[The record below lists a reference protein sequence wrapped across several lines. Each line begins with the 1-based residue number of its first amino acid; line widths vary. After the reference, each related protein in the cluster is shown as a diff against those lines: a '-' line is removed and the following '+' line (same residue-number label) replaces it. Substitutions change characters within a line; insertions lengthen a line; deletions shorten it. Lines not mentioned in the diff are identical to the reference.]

1 MPFCRCVIA
10 AVSELLSDVLGAHF
24 PDFPLE
30 DDVHVTLAGVE
41 PAAFRIVVAFAY
53 GGIADIPRNSVES
66 VCEVAQLLKV
76 KFLKDCFVKINQKEY
91 AEIKAGKRSLQDV
104 SQPESP
110 LFKTPS
116 PVRSRSRSKS
126 PTKQVR

>member
-1 MPFCRCVIA
+1 M
-10 AVSELLSDVLGAHF
+10 
-24 PDFPLE
+24 
-30 DDVHVTLAGVE
+30 TLTGVE

-66 VCEVAQLLKV
+66 VCEIAQLLEV

-91 AEIKAGKRSLQDV
+91 ADIKAGKRSLQDV
-104 SQPESP
+104 NNSCASSEGASASSP

-116 PVRSRSRSKS
+116 PVRSRSKS
-126 PTKQVR
+126 PTKQVGTLHKATPKCRM

>member
-1 MPFCRCVIA
+1 MIS

-53 GGIADIPRNSVES
+53 GGIADIPRNSVRP
-66 VCEVAQLLKV
+66 KW
-76 KFLKDCFVKINQKEY
+76 D
-91 AEIKAGKRSLQDV
+91 
-104 SQPESP
+104 
-110 LFKTPS
+110 LFYILADIDIRT
-116 PVRSRSRSKS
+116 
-126 PTKQVR
+126 

>member
-1 MPFCRCVIA
+1 MIS

-76 KFLKDCFVKINQKEY
+76 
-91 AEIKAGKRSLQDV
+91 EIGPNHDSVIRVILQISLTLWYLLS
-104 SQPESP
+104 SQLRMEEALITRDDSFNWFHQ
-110 LFKTPS
+110 LL
-116 PVRSRSRSKS
+116 
-126 PTKQVR
+126 

>member
-1 MPFCRCVIA
+1 M
-10 AVSELLSDVLGAHF
+10 
-24 PDFPLE
+24 
-30 DDVHVTLAGVE
+30 TLTGVE

-66 VCEVAQLLKV
+66 VCEIAQLLEV

-91 AEIKAGKRSLQDV
+91 ADIKAGKRSLQDV
-104 SQPESP
+104 NSSSASSEGASTTSP

-126 PTKQVR
+126 PTKQVGSHNSFGDGQCSGSIFDAA

>member
-1 MPFCRCVIA
+1 M
-10 AVSELLSDVLGAHF
+10 
-24 PDFPLE
+24 
-30 DDVHVTLAGVE
+30 
-41 PAAFRIVVAFAY
+41 
-53 GGIADIPRNSVES
+53 ES

-104 SQPESP
+104 NSVPESP

-126 PTKQVR
+126 PTKQVGCLSVQSDWPMKYKQ

>member
-1 MPFCRCVIA
+1 MVA

-53 GGIADIPRNSVES
+53 GGIADIPRNSVRPKWDLFYVLADYRHSNLRGFFGRGAQIRPIPRFFCPFLINIVKSNLSES
-66 VCEVAQLLKV
+66 GLNLVEHYPGTLWRACA
-76 KFLKDCFVKINQKEY
+76 
-91 AEIKAGKRSLQDV
+91 
-104 SQPESP
+104 
-110 LFKTPS
+110 
-116 PVRSRSRSKS
+116 RSRSS
-126 PTKQVR
+126 